1 VNGEG
6 SAPKGAL
13 PAPRRSA
20 PKDPP
25 PAPRSSAP
33 DGGLLAFGWG
43 PVWRLLGAGLVG
55 AAAEAAGVALI
66 ATATWLLM
74 TAAGQPPITALTVA
88 IVSVRALAIG
98 RGALRYLERL
108 AGHDAVLRIVTELR
122 ARIFAHLIDRPLAR
136 GADALSRMVSD
147 VDAVQDLV
155 VRVALPILAGGLICV
170 LGAVTVIA
178 FDPAAGLV
186 LSTGLVLTGLLMP
199 LLGARLVRR
208 AAARLAPLRAEHA
221 IATVDVIH
229 GAADLAAYGA
239 TERYEAVAAGH
250 ADELSTLERK
260 LARRSFALDAASSVL
275 TGLTAAGVLLVASDA
290 TTRVLAAVL
299 AVATLAMGELT
310 LNLLAAARKGAEIAT
325 GLRRVRP
332 YLESTE
338 PSWER
343 PQGSSITLEGI
354 SVDGR
359 LVDVDLDLPYGKKV
373 AVVGPSGA
381 GKSTLLGVI
390 AGFVEADQGRVVRRG
405 EGVSTGLMADA
416 HLFHTS
422 VAENLRLAD
431 PHADDQAVMHAAL
444 IAGID
449 VADRYHINVG
459 ENGAEFSGGERQ
471 RLALARALLADP
483 AVLLLDEPTE
493 GLDPAHADEVLARV
507 LDHARDRTV
516 VLVTHRLTGL
526 DRLGFDE
533 ILVMDRGR
541 IIERDSEGWMRA
553 HLA

>member
-1 VNGEG
+1 MGW
-6 SAPKGAL
+6 
-13 PAPRRSA
+13 
-20 PKDPP
+20 
-25 PAPRSSAP
+25 
-33 DGGLLAFGWG
+33 LAFGWG
-43 PVWRLLGAGLVG
+43 PVWRLLAAGLVG
-55 AAAEAAGVALI
+55 AAAEASGVALM

-155 VRVALPILAGGLICV
+155 VRVALPILSSGLICL
-170 LGAVTVIA
+170 LGVVTATAI
-178 FDPAAGLV
+178 DPAAGLV
-186 LSTGLVLTGLLMP
+186 LAGGSLLTGVLLP
-199 LLGARLVRR
+199 VFGVRAVRR
-208 AAARLAPLRAEHA
+208 GASRLAPLRAEHA

-239 TERYEAVAAGH
+239 TARYEAVAGGL
-250 ADELSTLERK
+250 ADELSTVERR
-260 LARRSFALDAASSVL
+260 LAWRALTLDAASSVL
-275 TGLTAAGVLLVASDA
+275 TGLTAAGVLFLASNDA
-290 TTRVLAAVL
+290 SNDEVLAAVL
-299 AVATLAMGELT
+299 AVGTLALGELT
-310 LNLLAAARKGAEIAT
+310 LNLLGAARKGAEIAT

-332 YLESTE
+332 YLEAVTPE
-338 PSWER
+338 WEL
-343 PQGSSITLEGI
+343 PQGSSISLERV
-354 SVDGR
+354 SVAGR
-359 LVDVDLDLPYGKKV
+359 LCDVTLDLPRGKKV

-390 AGFVEADQGRVVRRG
+390 AGFVEPDAGRVVRTG
-405 EGVSTGLMADA
+405 EGVATGLMADA

-431 PHADDQAVMHAAL
+431 PQADDPTVMRSGF

-449 VADRYHINVG
+449 VASRYHINVG
-459 ENGAEFSGGERQ
+459 ENGGELSGGERQ
-471 RLALARALLADP
+471 RLALARAILADP

-493 GLDPAHADEVLARV
+493 GLDPEQADKVLASV
-507 LDHARDRTV
+507 LEHARERTV

-526 DRLGFDE
+526 DHLGLDE
-533 ILVMDRGR
+533 IVVMDRGQ
-541 IIERDSEGWMRA
+541 IIERNSQGWMRA
-553 HLA
+553 HLP

>member
-1 VNGEG
+1 M
-6 SAPKGAL
+6 STDR
-13 PAPRRSA
+13 PAA
-20 PKDPP
+20 W
-25 PAPRSSAP
+25 
-33 DGGLLAFGWG
+33 LAFGWG
-43 PVWRLLGAGLVG
+43 PRGGGFVGWVSNGPVWRLLWAGLVG
-55 AAAEAAGVALI
+55 AAAEASGVALM

-136 GADALSRMVSD
+136 GADALSRIVSD

-155 VRVALPILAGGLICV
+155 VRVALPTFASGTICV
-170 LGAVTVIA
+170 LGAVTAIA
-178 FDPAAGLV
+178 FDPAAGLA
-186 LSTGLVLTGLLMP
+186 LSAGLLLTGVMLPM
-199 LLGARLVRR
+199 LGARLVRR
-208 AAARLAPLRAEHA
+208 GAARLAPLRAEHA
-221 IATVDVIH
+221 IATVDVVH

-239 TERYEAVAAGH
+239 TERYEAIAANH
-250 ADELSTLERK
+250 ADELSAVERR

-275 TGLTAAGVLLVASDA
+275 TGLTAAVVLRVASA
-290 TTRVLAAVL
+290 NPSEVLAAVL
-299 AVATLAMGELT
+299 AVGTLALGELT
-310 LNLLAAARKGAEIAT
+310 LNLLAAARKGAEIAG

-332 YLESTE
+332 FLEPAT
-338 PSWER
+338 PAWQR
-343 PQGSSITLEGI
+343 PEGSSISLERV
-354 SVDGR
+354 SVTGR
-359 LVDVDLDLPYGKKV
+359 LCDVTIDLPHGRKV

-390 AGFVEADQGRVVRRG
+390 GGFVEPDSGRVVRG
-405 EGVSTGLMADA
+405 GQGVATGLMADA

-431 PHADDQAVMHAAL
+431 PHADDETVMHSAL
-444 IAGID
+444 TAGID
-449 VADRYHINVG
+449 VADRYQENVG
-459 ENGAEFSGGERQ
+459 ENGGEFSGGERQ
-471 RLALARALLADP
+471 RLALARAILACP

-493 GLDPAHADEVLARV
+493 GLDPDQADKVLARM
-507 LDHARDRTV
+507 LEHARDRTV
-516 VLVTHRLTGL
+516 VLVTHRLAGL

-533 ILVMDRGR
+533 ILVMDQGR

-553 HLA
+553 HLS

>member
-1 VNGEG
+1 
-6 SAPKGAL
+6 
-13 PAPRRSA
+13 
-20 PKDPP
+20 
-25 PAPRSSAP
+25 
-33 DGGLLAFGWG
+33 
-43 PVWRLLGAGLVG
+43 
-55 AAAEAAGVALI
+55 VALM

-98 RGALRYLERL
+98 RGTLRYLERL

-136 GADALSRMVSD
+136 GADALTRIVSD

-155 VRVALPILAGGLICV
+155 VRVAMPLLSSALICV
-170 LGAVTVIA
+170 LGVVTAIF
-178 FDPAAGLV
+178 FDPA
-186 LSTGLVLTGLLMP
+186 TGLVLAAGLLLAGALLPM
-199 LLGARLVRR
+199 LGARAVRR
-208 AAARLAPLRAEHA
+208 GASRLAPLRAEHA

-239 TERYEAVAAGH
+239 TERYEAIAARH
-250 ADELSTLERK
+250 ADELSALERG
-260 LARRSFALDAASSVL
+260 LARRSFALDAASSLL
-275 TGLTAAGVLLVASDA
+275 TGLTAAAVLLVASA
-290 TTRVLAAVL
+290 RLSEVMAAVL
-299 AVATLAMGELT
+299 AVGTLALGELT
-310 LNLLAAARKGAEIAT
+310 LNLLGAARKGAEIAS

-332 YLESTE
+332 YLKSVE
-338 PSWER
+338 PTWER
-343 PQGSSITLEGI
+343 PQGSSISLERV
-354 SVDGR
+354 SVRGR
-359 LVDVDLDLPYGKKV
+359 LCDVTLDLPHGKKV

-390 AGFVEADQGRVVRRG
+390 AGFVEPDSGRVVRKG
-405 EGVSTGLMADA
+405 AGVATGLMADA

-431 PHADDQAVMHAAL
+431 PHADDATIKRSAL

-449 VADRYHINVG
+449 VADRYQENVG
-459 ENGAEFSGGERQ
+459 ENGGEFSGGERQ
-471 RLALARALLADP
+471 RLALARAVLADP
-483 AVLLLDEPTE
+483 SVLLLDEPTE
-493 GLDPAHADEVLARV
+493 GLDGRHADKVLASI
-507 LDHARDRTV
+507 LDHAREQTV

-533 ILVMDRGR
+533 ILVMDQGR
-541 IIERDSEGWMRA
+541 IMERDSEGWMRA

>member
-1 VNGEG
+1 MTRPSWV
-6 SAPKGAL
+6 
-13 PAPRRSA
+13 
-20 PKDPP
+20 
-25 PAPRSSAP
+25 
-33 DGGLLAFGWG
+33 AFGWG
-43 PVWRLLGAGLVG
+43 PVWRLLGSGLVG
-55 AAAEAAGVALI
+55 AAAEASGVALM

-155 VRVALPILAGGLICV
+155 VRVALPLFASGLICV
-170 LGAVTVIA
+170 LGVVTAVA

-186 LSTGLVLTGLLMP
+186 LGAGLALTGVLMP

-208 AAARLAPLRAEHA
+208 GAARLAPLRAEHA
-221 IATVDVIH
+221 IATVDMIH

-239 TERYEAVAAGH
+239 TERYESVAARH
-250 ADELSTLERK
+250 ADELSTVERK

-275 TGLTAAGVLLVASDA
+275 TGLTAAGVLLIASNA
-290 TTRVLAAVL
+290 TTQVMAAVL
-299 AVATLAMGELT
+299 TVGTLAMGELT
-310 LNLLAAARKGAEIAT
+310 LNLLAAARKGAEIVI

-332 YLESTE
+332 YLEPVE

-343 PQGSSITLEGI
+343 PQGSSITLDGV
-354 SVDGR
+354 SVHGR
-359 LVDVDLDLPYGKKV
+359 LVDVDLDLPHGKRV

-390 AGFVEADQGRVVRRG
+390 AGFVEPDRGRVVRRG
-405 EGVSTGLMADA
+405 EGAATGLMADA

-431 PHADDQAVMHAAL
+431 PHAGDQAVMKATL
-444 IAGID
+444 TAGID
-449 VADRYHINVG
+449 VADRCHINVG
-459 ENGAEFSGGERQ
+459 EDGAEFSGGERQ
-471 RLALARALLADP
+471 RLALARAILADP

-493 GLDPAHADEVLARV
+493 GLDLAHADEVLARV
-507 LDHARDRTV
+507 LDHARGRTV

-533 ILVMDRGR
+533 ILVMDQGR
-541 IIERDSEGWMRA
+541 IVERDAEGWMRA

>member
-1 VNGEG
+1 MTRGPAATPLG
-6 SAPKGAL
+6 SAE
-13 PAPRRSA
+13 RSA
-20 PKDPP
+20 RED
-25 PAPRSSAP
+25 AARHVRW
-33 DGGLLAFGWG
+33 LAFGWG
-43 PVWRLLGAGLVG
+43 PVWRLLLAGLVA
-55 AAAEAAGVALI
+55 AAAEASGVALM

-108 AGHDAVLRIVTELR
+108 AGHDAVLRIVSELR

-136 GADALSRMVSD
+136 GADALSRIVSD

-155 VRVALPILAGGLICV
+155 VRVVLPILSSGLICG
-170 LGAVTVIA
+170 LGVVTAIA

-186 LSTGLVLTGLLMP
+186 LAAGLLLTGVLLPM
-199 LLGARLVRR
+199 LGIRVVRHG
-208 AAARLAPLRAEHA
+208 ASRLAPLRAEQV

-239 TERYEAVAAGH
+239 TARYEAVAARY
-250 ADELSTLERK
+250 ADELSTVERR
-260 LARRSFALDAASSVL
+260 LARRSFALDAISSVL
-275 TGLTAAGVLLVASDA
+275 IGFTAAGVLLAASSA
-290 TTRVLAAVL
+290 QTEVMAAVL
-299 AVATLAMGELT
+299 AVGALALGELT
-310 LNLLAAARKGAEIAT
+310 LNLLAAARKAAEIDS

-332 YLESTE
+332 YLEPAS
-338 PSWER
+338 PVWER
-343 PQGSSITLEGI
+343 PRGSNISLEQV
-354 SVDGR
+354 SVAGR
-359 LVDVDLDLPYGKKV
+359 LCDVTLDLSYGKKV

-390 AGFVEADQGRVVRRG
+390 AGLVEPDAGRVVRRG
-405 EGVSTGLMADA
+405 EGVATGLMADA

-431 PHADDQAVMHAAL
+431 PHSDDPAVKHSAL

-449 VADRYHINVG
+449 IADKYQINVG

-471 RLALARALLADP
+471 RLALARAILADP

-493 GLDPAHADEVLARV
+493 GLDPDQADKVLASV
-507 LDHARDRTV
+507 LEHARERTV

-533 ILVMDRGR
+533 ILVMDQGR
-541 IIERDSEGWMRA
+541 IVERDSEGWMRA
-553 HLA
+553 HLS